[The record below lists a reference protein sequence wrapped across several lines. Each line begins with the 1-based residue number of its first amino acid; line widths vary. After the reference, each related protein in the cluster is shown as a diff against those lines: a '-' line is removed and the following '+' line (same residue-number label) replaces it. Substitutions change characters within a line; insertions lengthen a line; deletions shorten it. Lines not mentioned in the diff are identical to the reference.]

1 MVSQVSYNENNVFAK
16 IIKKEIPA
24 KIIFQNDSALSF
36 KDINPLAKIHVL
48 VIPKGKYIDLQDFSL
63 NSSTQEKQDFFACIA
78 ETIKSLNINEGY
90 RTITNSGINANQEVP
105 HFHMHILAGQPLGK
119 MLCK

>member
-24 KIIFQNDSALSF
+24 KIIYENNSALSF

-63 NSSTQEKQDFFACIA
+63 NSSQEEKQDFFACIE
-78 ETIKSLNINEGY
+78 ETIKALNINEGY